1 MSFQQHKTGY
11 CACCVSNESHVRKV
25 PDGIYWILDIC
36 TLSSLE
42 TFRIGPWFC
51 LECNTEQLYLPLIKS
66 PRAIENIRLAK
77 EDANPQLRSVGNFLR
92 SEQSLV
98 QRRRRTLR
106 YSEKFRDDMVL
117 RLLNGNTTLAQV
129 RRDHNVTEQDIKDWL
144 TDMRGRHSDRL
155 AEFDQLVAQSSLSN
169 RNIRIESRADHFD
182 QHDVVEGKIRA
193 K

>member
-1 MSFQQHKTGY
+1 
-11 CACCVSNESHVRKV
+11 
-25 PDGIYWILDIC
+25 
-36 TLSSLE
+36 
-42 TFRIGPWFC
+42 
-51 LECNTEQLYLPLIKS
+51 
-66 PRAIENIRLAK
+66 
-77 EDANPQLRSVGNFLR
+77 
-92 SEQSLV
+92 
-98 QRRRRTLR
+98 
-106 YSEKFRDDMVL
+106 MVL